1 MLSDSRQE
9 ILNTLKSHQGEA
21 LDVGINIGT
30 NVGINIGT
38 NVGENERKALSILS
52 HSPQS
57 TAKELSEALGVTLR
71 QCERILA
78 ALKQKGLI
86 VRIGANKG
94 GHWEVL

>member
-21 LDVGINIGT
+21 LD
-30 NVGINIGT
+30 VGINIGT